1 MVDAVPNIA
10 EKQEVV
16 YSDNVMISEPQYLTI
31 TERVDPSLLEFLGDL
46 SFESLG
52 GQELINISR
61 HDLVNG
67 QKTLYSPIKNL
78 SSIRSQYNP
87 SNIVALQGSSDAT
100 FKSFAI
106 RFEDYF
112 LEVGLGPNGE
122 VIYVDDNG
130 NIVINFINVPENQEV
145 EVQILKKGTELND
158 TTYEIVTGF
167 IDGGSFNSL
176 QGTSIDGGNPLTTDW
191 ELTYSG
197 GLATDSFN

>member
-1 MVDAVPNIA
+1 M
-10 EKQEVV
+10 
-16 YSDNVMISEPQYLTI
+16 DNVVISEPQYLTI
-31 TERVDPSLLEFLGDL
+31 TERVDPSLLEFLADL

-87 SNIVALQGSSDAT
+87 SNIVALQGSSDVT

-106 RFEDYF
+106 RFEDYI

-122 VIYVDDNG
+122 TVYIDEGG
-130 NIVINFINVPENQEV
+130 NMVINFVNVPDNQEV
-145 EVQILKKGTELND
+145 EVQILRKGTELND
-158 TTYEIVTGF
+158 TIYGE
-167 IDGGSFNSL
+167 DL
-176 QGTSIDGGNPLTTDW
+176 
-191 ELTYSG
+191 
-197 GLATDSFN
+197 

>member
-87 SNIVALQGSSDAT
+87 SNIVALQGSSDVT

-106 RFEDYF
+106 RFEDYV

>member
-16 YSDNVMISEPQYLTI
+16 YLDNVMISEPQYLTI

-87 SNIVALQGSSDAT
+87 SNIVALQGSSDVT

-106 RFEDYF
+106 RFEDYV

-130 NIVINFINVPENQEV
+130 NIIINFINVPENQEV

-167 IDGGSFNSL
+167 VDGGSFNSL

-191 ELTYSG
+191 ELTYNG